1 MTMPGPVARVIEEK
15 LIAALAPARLAV
27 QDQSDAHR
35 GHAGAAGRTETH
47 FRVEVVSAA
56 FEGLGRLAR
65 ERRVQE
71 ILADELSDR
80 VHALSVSARTPAE
93 DRPNAPSGPGSE
105 VWGFRDAQ
113 REKRKAKKAKK
124 DA

>member
-1 MTMPGPVARVIEEK
+1 MTGPVAYVIEEK
-15 LIAALAPARLAV
+15 LAAALAPLRLVV
-27 QDQSDAHR
+27 QDQSDSHR

-56 FEGLGRLAR
+56 FEGLNRVAR
-65 ERRVQE
+65 ERRVHD
-71 ILADELSDR
+71 ILAVELSDR

-93 DRPNAPSGPGSE
+93 DRPNAPSGPSSD

-113 REKRKAKKAKK
+113 REKRKAAKAKK
-124 DA
+124 GT